1 MQPELVLASGSP
13 RRKQLLQA
21 LGLPFS
27 VHPSSVAE
35 EVPGD
40 PSPGELVEI
49 LAAKK
54 ALAVAHTKE
63 RALVI
68 GSDTVVALGDKILG
82 KPKDKQNAAQILE
95 YLQGQSHQV
104 YTGIALVEVIN
115 NKVTRR
121 LINHRVTEV
130 MIRNMNQEEIEWY
143 ISTEEPMD
151 KAGAYGLQGIGSM
164 WVDWIDGCYTN
175 VVGMSLPLLYDMM
188 NGMGYPVLKPSFAP
202 ENKA

>member
-1 MQPELVLASGSP
+1 MPPELVLASASP
-13 RRKQLLQA
+13 RRKQMLKT

-27 VHPSSVAE
+27 VHPSSVTE

-40 PSPGELVEI
+40 PTPGELVEI

-54 ALAVAHTKE
+54 ALAVAHTKKQ
-63 RALVI
+63 ALVI
-68 GSDTVVALGDKILG
+68 GSDTVVALGDEILG
-82 KPKDKQNAAQILE
+82 KPADETEACQTLE
-95 YLQGQSHQV
+95 RLQGQSHQV
-104 YTGIALVEVIN
+104 YTGIALVEVTGG
-115 NKVTRR
+115 KVNRR

-130 MIRNMNQEEIEWY
+130 MGRNMGREEMEWY
-143 ISTEEPMD
+143 VATGEPMD
-151 KAGAYGLQGIGSM
+151 KAGAYGLQGTGSL

-188 NGMGYPVLKPSFAP
+188 NEMGYPVLKPSFSP